1 MRRWGAGI
9 DLNLIQRMNKIM
21 DELNVNE
28 IKQVSGGNKLIE
40 FLIGYEGGELLDA
53 VLRADWSNA
62 SHNSSNPM
70 AATNR
75 LLNFSQRLCDLC
87 LYTRSAF

>member
-1 MRRWGAGI
+1 
-9 DLNLIQRMNKIM
+9 M

-28 IKQVSGGNKLIE
+28 IKQVSGGNRLLN
-40 FLIGYEGGELLDA
+40 FLIGYADGKLLDSA
-53 VLRADWSNA
+53 LQADWSNA
-62 SHNSSNPM
+62 SHNFSDPM

-75 LLNFSQRLCDLC
+75 LLNFSQRLFDVC

>member
-1 MRRWGAGI
+1 
-9 DLNLIQRMNKIM
+9 MNKIM

-28 IKQVSGGNKLIE
+28 IEQVSGGNRLLE
-40 FLIGYEGGELLDA
+40 FLIGYAGGKLLGA
-53 VLRADWSNA
+53 ALQADWSNA

-75 LLNFSQRLCDLC
+75 L
-87 LYTRSAF
+87 